1 MRVHVIG
8 NLCRDTTLTV
18 ARFPVP
24 GETLVAR
31 DCVVGLGG
39 KGLNQAVA
47 AARAGAAVLLHAAVN
62 RDEAARLSAD
72 LGRERGLEARFT
84 GLPLP
89 TDNSILLVRDD
100 GENAIVS
107 ATACAQAFNP
117 VARDAAGDVLAPGDI
132 LLMQGN
138 LSASATRVSLRKGRL
153 AGALTV
159 FNPSPLWHD
168 ERPDW
173 RDIDL
178 LVANAHEVAV
188 LSGEADPG
196 VAAAALLQEGAGA
209 VAVTLGARG
218 LHYRTPEASLAIE
231 APPVEVLDTSGAG
244 DVFCGVLVGLMAC
257 GVARPEAMACAT
269 AAASLSVTRRGA
281 LASCPTAA
289 EIAALSS
296 PSPSSS

>member
-1 MRVHVIG
+1 MRVQVIG

-18 ARFPVP
+18 DRFPVP

-31 DCVVGLGG
+31 DCAVGLGG

-47 AARAGAAVLLHAAVN
+47 AARSGAPVLFHAAVN
-62 RDEAARLSAD
+62 RDEAAALSAEI
-72 LGRERGLEARFT
+72 GREPGLAAHLA
-84 GLPLP
+84 GLALP
-89 TDNSILLVRDD
+89 TDTSVVLVRED

-107 ATACAQAFNP
+107 ATACARAFNP
-117 VARDAAGDVLAPGDI
+117 VARDAAGDVIARGDI

-138 LSASATRVSLRKGRL
+138 LSASATRVALRKGRL

-168 ERPDW
+168 ARPDW

-178 LVANAHEVAV
+178 LVANAHEVV
-188 LSGEADPG
+188 MLSGDADPG
-196 VAAAALLQEGAGA
+196 LGAAALLRQGAGA

-218 LHYRTPEASLAIE
+218 VHYRTAETSVTIEASS
-231 APPVEVLDTSGAG
+231 VEVLDTSGAG

-257 GVARPEAMACAT
+257 GVARPEALARAT
-269 AAASLSVTRRGA
+269 SAASLSVTRRGA